1 MQSFVFLIIAILPDC
16 DMDALSNHIF
26 AGVIFS
32 NKVVRSSLPRKQHVV
47 DLLNYLD
54 AVYDEER

>member
-1 MQSFVFLIIAILPDC
+1 
-16 DMDALSNHIF
+16 MDALSNHIF